1 MRRNILFLVAL
12 LVSLICI
19 SSGAIAEPRSS
30 EDIQEYQ
37 QNLYNQLIKEGPASF
52 IRRSLEIDPNQF
64 APRTSEKD
72 PEKLAKKYR
81 YYQRPLYRYPYYDNT
96 GRGYNLYGY
105 GGPELF
111 SYSIFQPIEGYY

>member
-1 MRRNILFLVAL
+1 LLQVAL

-81 YYQRPLYRYPYYDNT
+81 YYQR
-96 GRGYNLYGY
+96 
-105 GGPELF
+105 
-111 SYSIFQPIEGYY
+111 